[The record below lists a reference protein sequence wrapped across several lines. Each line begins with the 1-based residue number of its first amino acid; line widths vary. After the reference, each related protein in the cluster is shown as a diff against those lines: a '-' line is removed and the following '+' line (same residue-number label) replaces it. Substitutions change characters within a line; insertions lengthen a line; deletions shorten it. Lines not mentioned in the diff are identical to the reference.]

1 MADTLI
7 LANLS
12 TVLQRQDTEHD
23 NLSKSNNS
31 YHLHDYSA
39 KKEKKN
45 FFNCLIIN
53 EYYLI

>member
-1 MADTLI
+1 MADTII
-7 LANLS
+7 LASFS

-31 YHLHDYSA
+31 YHLHDYLA

-45 FFNCLIIN
+45 FLTVW
-53 EYYLI
+53 L